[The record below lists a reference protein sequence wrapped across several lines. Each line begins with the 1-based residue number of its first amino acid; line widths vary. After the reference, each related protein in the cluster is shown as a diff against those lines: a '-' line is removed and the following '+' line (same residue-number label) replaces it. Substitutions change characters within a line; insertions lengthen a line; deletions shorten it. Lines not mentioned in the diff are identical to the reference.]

1 MLYRY
6 YLPTVLVAISLT
18 IAEAELALTRVIEV
32 SSNVK
37 EVVINV
43 GRIEGLRQGSQITIL
58 REGEAI
64 VHPLSGEILGIPQ
77 EPVGLAEIKT
87 LENHRASAVMIKH
100 YSIPQIGDIAEY
112 VKDVEETEVAPAE
125 VAQVMQRV
133 TDLEAGMKQYKKSQ
147 KSLATYPVFAQQVWD
162 EMGTIKSYLL
172 TIDERLIELEAKQG
186 EDRNHLIA
194 MMESEF
200 QDEDSKELTIRY
212 SEDTDLKL
220 SVAGKTLT
228 ISVERDSLQLTKL
241 SGSQTIE
248 GSMDFDAEDLSLD
261 DQDEIVDEE
270 KKWWDISLGQ
280 PGDIFDS
287 LTIFGGSLLFIAIVA
302 GTLLV
307 IIKRRYDQ
315 VMDGLKEYD
324 QDFLENAEDEDFD
337 DYEDEREKR

>member
-6 YLPTVLVAISLT
+6 YLSTALVVLSLT
-18 IAEAELALTRVIEV
+18 SAEAELALTRVIEV
-32 SSNVK
+32 ASNVE

-43 GRIEGLRQGSQITIL
+43 GRVEGLRQGSQITIL

-87 LENHRASAVMIKH
+87 LENRRASAVMIKH
-100 YSIPQIGDIAEY
+100 YSIPQIGDLAEY
-112 VKDVEETEVAPAE
+112 AKDVEETEVAPAE
-125 VAQVMQRV
+125 VAQVIQRV
-133 TDLEAGMKQYKKSQ
+133 TDLEVGMKQYKKSQ
-147 KSLATYPVFAQQVWD
+147 KSIATYPVFAQQVWD
-162 EMGTIKSYLL
+162 EMGTIKSYLV

-194 MMESEF
+194 MMEGES
-200 QDEDSKELTIRY
+200 QSEDSKELTIRY

-241 SGSQTIE
+241 SSSQTIE
-248 GSMDFDAEDLSLD
+248 EAIEFGAEDLSLD
-261 DQDEIVDEE
+261 EEEMVDEE

-280 PGDIFDS
+280 SGEISDS

-315 VMDGLKEYD
+315 VMDGLEEYD
-324 QDFLENAEDEDFD
+324 QDFLENAEHEDFD
-337 DYEDEREKR
+337 DFEDEREKR